1 MRKLATYLVEDNPT
15 IRDQLIDTLADLANV
30 QCVGVADC
38 EQAAIDWL
46 HEHPDDWQLAL
57 VDLFLREGSG
67 VGVVSALA
75 QRRPQQQVA
84 VISNY
89 VSREVTERCLALG
102 CNAVFDKSADIDGL
116 VQFCQSLNP
125 GASDA

>member
-15 IRDQLIDTLADLANV
+15 IRDQLIDTLADLADV
-30 QCVGVADC
+30 DCIGVADS
-38 EQAAIDWL
+38 EQAAVRWL

-75 QRRPQQQVA
+75 QRKPQQKVA

-89 VSREVTERCLALG
+89 ASREVAERCLALG
-102 CNAVFDKSADIDGL
+102 CNAVFDKSGDIDGL
-116 VQFCQSLNP
+116 VQFCQTLCRDE
-125 GASDA
+125 A